1 MSQFDY
7 TKKLDIYAP
16 MVLQSFLHTDEQ
28 GGALKNSDLSDTQKL
43 GKGYIEAI
51 DGKNYLL
58 DIKSA
63 NFVKFEKLTN
73 AGDWGS
79 LSQFVRNKSN
89 QFPVKNRVTPKAP
102 IKGAPNSQA
111 AMLSW
116 KEIQKTAFTS
126 TTIKINTQQ
135 QEKISLL
142 IFKNVLS
149 TSGPVYKDFE
159 AFFSNEPAL
168 SGPNGIFPKLR
179 ELPTWWNNYTLQ
191 FKDILTTTKFK
202 KGTYDVFDYDTP
214 GNFMDYITQLVTK
227 GGDETFGINFVTQ
240 KDTWDPA
247 DIWLLKAGA
256 KEEFQAEINH
266 PKTGI
271 KSKLAN
277 KGTYTKIDAIQ
288 EVNQLLVKYYNKGI
302 DPKIAGVSLKK
313 SNGVNLNYVTF
324 NMNANEKDSDLPDV
338 VLDKITLNCTYL
350 KNTHSFKSKTSYVF
364 VNDDKEESFKLA
376 YKSNTGAAPIGTS
389 QGNITYEF
397 LPSSKAS
404 AFLGKVPKE
413 SLKKWLTDIV
423 NTAKLLPK
431 GFIGPVKPIMMP
443 QGADL
448 PTTWNDLVRK
458 KEEVK
463 VKTIKSAFPE
473 SNILGLDK
481 YVDNLE
487 DSYTYVV
494 EDNKG
499 KVVEQGGLSDK
510 NSSMMQMVDFTFILA
525 LMKNQ
530 EVMDTIDGSIFKKP
544 LLQVFLT
551 KSYYFAQK
559 RGVKYNFGPFGK
571 LY

>member
-16 MVLQSFLHTDEQ
+16 MVLQSLLHTDEQ
-28 GGALKNSDLSDTQKL
+28 GKALKSSDLSDTQKL

-51 DGKNYLL
+51 DGENYLL

-73 AGDWGS
+73 DGDWGS

-111 AMLSW
+111 AKLSW
-116 KEIQKTAFTS
+116 KEIQKGVFTS
-126 TTIKINTQQ
+126 TTVKINTQQ

-149 TSGPVYKDFE
+149 SSEPNYGDFE
-159 AFFSNEPAL
+159 AFFSGEPAL

-191 FKDILTTTKFK
+191 FKDITTKHKFK
-202 KGTYDVFDYDTP
+202 NASYDVFLYDEP

-247 DIWLLKAGA
+247 DVWLLKTGA

-266 PKTGI
+266 PTEGI
-271 KSKLAN
+271 KAKIALGETSK
-277 KGTYTKIDAIQ
+277 TQAIQ
-288 EVNQLLVKYYNKGI
+288 EVNKLLVKYYKAH
-302 DPKIAGVSLKK
+302 KIVGVSLKK
-313 SNGVNLNYVTF
+313 SNGVNLNYVEF

-350 KNTHSFKSKTSYVF
+350 ENTHSFKSKTSYVF
-364 VNDDKEESFKLA
+364 VNDDKKESFKLA

-431 GFIGPVKPIMMP
+431 GFIGPVKPMMMP
-443 QGADL
+443 QGGDL

-463 VKTIKSAFPE
+463 VKTIKSAFTFTSDE
-473 SNILGLDK
+473 AKALDM

-487 DSYTYVV
+487 NSYTYVV
-494 EDNKG
+494 KDNKG
-499 KVVEQGGLSDK
+499 KVTEEGGLSDK

-530 EVMDTIDGSIFKKP
+530 QVIDTIDGTIFKKP
-544 LLQVFLT
+544 LLQQFLT

>member
-16 MVLQSFLHTDEQ
+16 MVLQFLLHIDEQ
-28 GGALKNSDLSDTQKL
+28 GGALKSSDKSDTQKL
-43 GKGYIEAI
+43 GVGYIEAI
-51 DGKNYLL
+51 DGENYLL
-58 DIKSA
+58 NIQST
-63 NFVKFEKLTN
+63 NFQKFKKIVDK
-73 AGDWGS
+73 GSWGE

-111 AMLSW
+111 GMLSW
-116 KEIQKTAFTS
+116 KEIQKGAFTS
-126 TTIKINTQQ
+126 TKVKINTKQ

-149 TSGPVYKDFE
+149 SSEPNYKNFE
-159 AFFSNEPAL
+159 AFFSGEPAL

-191 FKDILTTTKFK
+191 FNEITNKPKFANAS
-202 KGTYDVFDYDTP
+202 YDVYLYDEP

-227 GGDETFGINFVTQ
+227 GGDETFGIEFVTQ

-247 DIWLLKAGA
+247 DIWLLKTGA
-256 KEEFQAEINH
+256 KEQFQAEING
-266 PKTGI
+266 PKGVKELVADSTY
-271 KSKLAN
+271 SK
-277 KGTYTKIDAIQ
+277 TKAIQ
-288 EVNQLLVKYYNKGI
+288 AVNKLLRKYYKAH
-302 DPKIAGVSLKK
+302 KIVGVSLKK
-313 SNGVNLNYVTF
+313 SNGVNLNYVEF

-338 VLDKITLNCTYL
+338 VLDKISLNCTYL
-350 KNTHSFKSKTSYVF
+350 PNTHSFKSKTSYVF
-364 VNDDKEESFKLA
+364 VNDDKEASYKLA

-413 SLKKWLTDIV
+413 SLKKWLADIV
-423 NTAKLLPK
+423 NTAKLTTQSK
-431 GFIGPVKPIMMP
+431 VIQMP
-443 QGADL
+443 QGSDL
-448 PTTWNDLVRK
+448 PTTWNDFVRE

-463 VKTIKSAFPE
+463 VATIKSAFP
-473 SNILGLDK
+473 SVDKSIDK

-487 DSYTYVV
+487 DSYTYEVK
-494 EDNKG
+494 DNKG
-499 KVVEQGGLSDK
+499 KVLQQGGLSDK
-510 NSSMMQMVDFTFILA
+510 NSSMMQMIDFTFILA
-525 LMKNQ
+525 LMRTQ
-530 EVMDTIDGSIFKKP
+530 EVMDTIDGTIFKKS
-544 LLQVFLT
+544 LLQQFLT

>member
-16 MVLQSFLHTDEQ
+16 MVLQFLLHTDEQ
-28 GGALKNSDLSDTQKL
+28 GNALKSSDKSDTQKL
-43 GKGYIEAI
+43 GVGYIEAI
-51 DGKNYLL
+51 DGENYLL
-58 DIKSA
+58 DIKST
-63 NFVKFEKLTN
+63 NFQKFKKIVDK
-73 AGDWGS
+73 GGWGE
-79 LSQFVRNKSN
+79 LSQFVRNKVN
-89 QFPVKNRVTPKAP
+89 QFPVKNRVTPKVS
-102 IKGAPNSQA
+102 INGAPNSQVG
-111 AMLSW
+111 MLSW
-116 KEIQKTAFTS
+116 KEIQKGVFTS
-126 TTIKINTQQ
+126 TKVKINTKQ

-149 TSGPVYKDFE
+149 KSEPKYKDFE
-159 AFFSNEPAL
+159 AFFSGEPAL
-168 SGPNGIFPKLR
+168 SGPDGIFPKLR

-191 FKDILTTTKFK
+191 FNDIISKTKFK
-202 KGTYDVFDYDTP
+202 RGSYDVYLYDEP

-247 DIWLLKAGA
+247 DIWLLKTGA
-256 KEEFQAEINH
+256 KEEFQAEIND
-266 PKTGI
+266 PNTGVKAGVASSTMSKTQ
-271 KSKLAN
+271 
-277 KGTYTKIDAIQ
+277 AIQ
-288 EVNQLLVKYYNKGI
+288 AVNKLLVKYYK
-302 DPKIAGVSLKK
+302 DHKIAGVSLKK
-313 SNGVNLNYVTF
+313 SDGVNLNYVTF

-338 VLDKITLNCTYL
+338 VLDKISLDCTYL
-350 KNTHSFKSKTSYVF
+350 PNTHSFKSKTSYVF
-364 VNDDKEESFKLA
+364 VDDDKAASYKLA

-431 GFIGPVKPIMMP
+431 GFIGPVKPMMMP
-443 QGADL
+443 QGSDL

-463 VKTIKSAFPE
+463 VATIKSAFPDIDK
-473 SNILGLDK
+473 SIDK
-481 YVDNLE
+481 YVKNLE

-530 EVMDTIDGSIFKKP
+530 EVMDTIDGTIFKKP
-544 LLQVFLT
+544 LLQQFLT

>member
-16 MVLQSFLHTDEQ
+16 MVLQSLLHTDEQ
-28 GGALKNSDLSDTQKL
+28 GKALKSSDLSDTQKL

-51 DGKNYLL
+51 DGENYLL
-58 DIKSA
+58 DIKSV

-73 AGDWGS
+73 DGDWGS

-111 AMLSW
+111 AKLSW
-116 KEIQKTAFTS
+116 KEIQKGVFTS
-126 TTIKINTQQ
+126 TTVKINTQQ

-149 TSGPVYKDFE
+149 SSEPNYGDFE
-159 AFFSNEPAL
+159 AFFSGEPAL

-191 FKDILTTTKFK
+191 FKDITTKHKFK
-202 KGTYDVFDYDTP
+202 NASYDVFLYDEP

-227 GGDETFGINFVTQ
+227 GGKETFGINFVTQ

-247 DIWLLKAGA
+247 DVWLLKTGA
-256 KEEFQAEINH
+256 KEEFQAEINA
-266 PKTGI
+266 PKGVKELVADSTY
-271 KSKLAN
+271 SK
-277 KGTYTKIDAIQ
+277 TKAIQ
-288 EVNQLLVKYYNKGI
+288 AVNKLLVKYYKAH
-302 DPKIAGVSLKK
+302 KIVGVSLKK
-313 SNGVNLNYVTF
+313 SNGVNLNYVEF

-350 KNTHSFKSKTSYVF
+350 ENTHSFKSKTSYVF
-364 VNDDKEESFKLA
+364 VNDDKKASYKLA

-397 LPSSKAS
+397 LPSSNAS

-413 SLKKWLTDIV
+413 SLKKWLSGEIQKTQFPGK
-423 NTAKLLPK
+423 TA
-431 GFIGPVKPIMMP
+431 GIQMP
-443 QGADL
+443 QGGDL
-448 PTTWNDLVRK
+448 PKTWDELDEA
-458 KEEVK
+458 KEIMK
-463 VKTIKSAFPE
+463 VATIKNAFTFTSVE
-473 SNILGLDK
+473 AKALDM
-481 YVDNLE
+481 YVEHLK

-494 EDNKG
+494 KDNKG
-499 KVVEQGGLSDK
+499 KVTEEGGLSDK

-530 EVMDTIDGSIFKKP
+530 EVMDTIDGTIFKKP
-544 LLQVFLT
+544 LLQQFLT

>member
-16 MVLQSFLHTDEQ
+16 MVLQSLLHTDEQ
-28 GGALKNSDLSDTQKL
+28 GGTLKNSDLSDTQKL

-116 KEIQKTAFTS
+116 KEIQKGVFTS
-126 TTIKINTQQ
+126 TTVKINTQQ

-149 TSGPVYKDFE
+149 SSEPNYKDFE
-159 AFFSNEPAL
+159 AMFSNEPAL
-168 SGPNGIFPKLR
+168 SGPNGVFPKLR

-191 FKDILTTTKFK
+191 FNEITTKPKFK
-202 KGTYDVFDYDTP
+202 NASYDVFLYDEP

-247 DIWLLKAGA
+247 DVWLLKTGA
-256 KEEFQAEINH
+256 KEEFQAEIND
-266 PKTGI
+266 PKKGLKTR
-271 KSKLAN
+271 LALAKIN
-277 KGTYTKIDAIQ
+277 KTQAIQ
-288 EVNQLLVKYYNKGI
+288 EVNKLLVKYYKAH
-302 DPKIAGVSLKK
+302 KIVGVSLKK
-313 SNGVNLNYVTF
+313 SNGVNLNYVEF

-338 VLDKITLNCTYL
+338 ILDEISLNCTYL
-350 KNTHSFKSKTSYVF
+350 PNTHSFKSKTSYVF
-364 VNDDKEESFKLA
+364 VNDDKEASYKLA

-530 EVMDTIDGSIFKKP
+530 EVMDTIDGTIFKKP

>member
-16 MVLQSFLHTDEQ
+16 MVLQSLLHTDEQ
-28 GGALKNSDLSDTQKL
+28 GKALKSSDLSDTQKL

-51 DGKNYLL
+51 DGENYLL

-73 AGDWGS
+73 DGDWGS

-111 AMLSW
+111 AKLSW
-116 KEIQKTAFTS
+116 KEIQKGVFTS
-126 TTIKINTQQ
+126 TTVKINTQQ

-149 TSGPVYKDFE
+149 TSGPVYADFE
-159 AFFSNEPAL
+159 AFFSGEPAL

-191 FKDILTTTKFK
+191 FKDITTKHKFK
-202 KGTYDVFDYDTP
+202 NASYDVFLYDEP

-227 GGDETFGINFVTQ
+227 GGKETFGINFVTQ

-247 DIWLLKAGA
+247 DVWLLKTGA
-256 KEEFQAEINH
+256 KEQFQAEINA
-266 PKTGI
+266 PKGVKELVADSTY
-271 KSKLAN
+271 SK
-277 KGTYTKIDAIQ
+277 TKAIQ
-288 EVNQLLVKYYNKGI
+288 AVNKLLVKYYKAH
-302 DPKIAGVSLKK
+302 KIVGVSLKK
-313 SNGVNLNYVTF
+313 SNGVNLNYVEF

-350 KNTHSFKSKTSYVF
+350 ENTHSFKSKTSYVF
-364 VNDDKEESFKLA
+364 VNDDKKASYKLA

-397 LPSSKAS
+397 LPSSNAS

-413 SLKKWLTDIV
+413 SLKKWLSGEIQKTQFPGK
-423 NTAKLLPK
+423 TA
-431 GFIGPVKPIMMP
+431 GIQMP
-443 QGADL
+443 QGGDL
-448 PTTWNDLVRK
+448 PKTWDELDEA
-458 KEEVK
+458 KEIMK
-463 VKTIKSAFPE
+463 VATIKNAFTFTSVE
-473 SNILGLDK
+473 AKALDM
-481 YVDNLE
+481 YVEHLK

-494 EDNKG
+494 KDNKG
-499 KVVEQGGLSDK
+499 KVKEEGGLSDK

-530 EVMDTIDGSIFKKP
+530 EVMDTIDGTIFKKP
-544 LLQVFLT
+544 LLQQFLT